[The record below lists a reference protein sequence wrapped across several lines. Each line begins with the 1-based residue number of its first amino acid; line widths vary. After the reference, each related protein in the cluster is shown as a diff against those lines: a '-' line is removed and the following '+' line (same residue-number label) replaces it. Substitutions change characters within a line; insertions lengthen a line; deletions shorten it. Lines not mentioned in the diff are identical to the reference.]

1 MRSLWEGT
9 LRGLMG
15 TYPPLDRPW
24 DVAEEL
30 VGRLFRKGERRW
42 PWHHREGARN
52 EQHKEARLT
61 VIEVQ
66 QLTKSFVTR
75 EKQPGLLGSAR
86 ALFHPVCRETQA
98 VKGITF
104 TVEEG
109 ERLAFI
115 GPNGAGKSTTIKMLV
130 GILYPTSGEAQVLG
144 KTPWQERQRLAYE
157 IGAVFGQKSQLWY
170 HLPPQDS
177 FDLLARI
184 YELNPAV
191 YRQRL
196 SYLVELFEI
205 GEHLRAPV
213 RKLSLG
219 ERMRCEIAASLLH
232 QPRILF
238 LDEPTIGLD
247 VVVKQRIRDLI
258 LELNQKERVTI
269 FLTSHDAG
277 DIEVLC
283 KRAMVINHGE
293 VIYDGRVST
302 LKRNYIH
309 TKTISLKLG
318 DSWQGFDG
326 PGVQVLK
333 HKGYGV
339 KLKVDTNVA
348 PIEEVVGRLL
358 ARYTIV
364 DINVDNP
371 PMEEIIG
378 RIYEAEGQEGAA

>member
-1 MRSLWEGT
+1 L
-9 LRGLMG
+9 
-15 TYPPLDRPW
+15 
-24 DVAEEL
+24 
-30 VGRLFRKGERRW
+30 
-42 PWHHREGARN
+42 N
-52 EQHKEARLT
+52 

-66 QLTKSFVTR
+66 GLTKTFVTR
-75 EKQPGLLGSAR
+75 EKQPGLQGSVR
-86 ALFHPVCRETQA
+86 ALFRPVRRETQA
-98 VKGITF
+98 VKGINF
-104 TVEEG
+104 AVEKG

-130 GILYPTSGEAQVLG
+130 GILYPTSGQAQVLG
-144 KTPWQERQRLAYE
+144 RIPWRERQRLAYE
-157 IGAVFGQKSQLWY
+157 IGAIFGQKSQLWY
-170 HLPPQDS
+170 HLPPRDS

-184 YELNPAV
+184 YELDPTP

-196 SYLVELFEI
+196 DYLVDLFEI
-205 GEHLRAPV
+205 GEYLQVPV

-232 QPRILF
+232 RPRILF

-258 LELNQKERVTI
+258 LALNQQEGVTV

-277 DIEVLC
+277 DVEVLC
-283 KRAMVINHGE
+283 KRAMVINHGQ

-302 LKRNYIH
+302 LKRDYIH
-309 TKTISLKLG
+309 TKTVSLKLG
-318 DSWQGFDG
+318 EPWQGFDG
-326 PGVQVLK
+326 PGVQLLK

-339 KLKVDTNVA
+339 KLEVDTTAA

-358 ARYTIV
+358 ARYAIA

-371 PMEEIIG
+371 PMEEIIA
-378 RIYEAEGQEGAA
+378 RIYEVGGGEAPA

>member
-1 MRSLWEGT
+1 
-9 LRGLMG
+9 
-15 TYPPLDRPW
+15 
-24 DVAEEL
+24 
-30 VGRLFRKGERRW
+30 
-42 PWHHREGARN
+42 
-52 EQHKEARLT
+52 LT

-66 QLTKSFVTR
+66 HLNKTFVSR
-75 EKQPGLLGSAR
+75 EKQSGLAGSVR
-86 ALFHPVCRETQA
+86 ALFRPTHRETQA
-98 VKGITF
+98 VKDISFSVAKGAR
-104 TVEEG
+104 V
-109 ERLAFI
+109 AFI

-144 KTPWQERQRLAYE
+144 KVPWRERQRLAYD

-184 YELNPAV
+184 YELDQTA

-196 SYLVELFEI
+196 DHLVELFEI
-205 GEHLRAPV
+205 GGYLDAPV

-232 QPRILF
+232 RPRILF

-258 LELNQKERVTI
+258 LELNQQEQVTI

-277 DIEVLC
+277 DVEVLC
-283 KRAMVINHGE
+283 KRAMVINHGD
-293 VIYDGRVST
+293 VIFDDRVST
-302 LKRNYIH
+302 LKRDYIRS
-309 TKTISLKLG
+309 KTISLKLAEP
-318 DSWQGFDG
+318 WQGLDRIGCGDG
-326 PGVQVLK
+326 TGVRVLK

-339 KLKVDTNVA
+339 KLEVDTTVV
-348 PIEEVVGRLL
+348 PIEQVIGQLL
-358 ARYTIV
+358 GCYAV
-364 DINVDNP
+364 ADINVDNP

-378 RIYEAEGQEGAA
+378 RIYEREP

>member
-1 MRSLWEGT
+1 LSI
-9 LRGLMG
+9 
-15 TYPPLDRPW
+15 
-24 DVAEEL
+24 
-30 VGRLFRKGERRW
+30 
-42 PWHHREGARN
+42 
-52 EQHKEARLT
+52 
-61 VIEVQ
+61 IETHE
-66 QLTKSFVTR
+66 LTKTFLTR
-75 EKQPGLLGSAR
+75 EKQPGLSGSVR
-86 ALFHPVCRETQA
+86 ALFRPIRREVRA

-109 ERLAFI
+109 ERVAFI

-130 GILYPTSGEAQVLG
+130 GILYPTSGEARVLG
-144 KTPWQERQRLAYE
+144 KVPWRERTRLAYE

-170 HLPPQDS
+170 HLPPKDS

-184 YELNPAV
+184 YELDWRA
-191 YRQRL
+191 YRERL
-196 SYLVELFEI
+196 AHLVDLFEI
-205 GEHLRAPV
+205 GSYLQVPV

-232 QPRILF
+232 RPRILF

-258 LELNQKERVTI
+258 LELNQREGVTI

-283 KRAMVINHGE
+283 RRAMVINHGE
-293 VIYDGRVST
+293 VIFDGRVST
-302 LKRNYIH
+302 LKRDYIR

-318 DSWQGFDG
+318 EPWRGFDG
-326 PGVQVLK
+326 PGVEVLK

-339 KLKVDTNVA
+339 KLQVDTSVV
-348 PIEEVVGRLL
+348 PIEKVVARLL
-358 ARYTIV
+358 ARYAIV

-371 PMEEIIG
+371 PMEEIIA
-378 RIYEAEGQEGAA
+378 RIYEEGETQG